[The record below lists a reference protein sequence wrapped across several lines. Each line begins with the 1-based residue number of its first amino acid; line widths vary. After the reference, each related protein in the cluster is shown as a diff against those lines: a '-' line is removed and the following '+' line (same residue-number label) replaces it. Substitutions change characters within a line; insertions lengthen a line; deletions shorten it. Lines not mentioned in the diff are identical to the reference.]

1 MEPISTAALAA
12 IILASKSGATEL
24 GKDAGHSAWSGLAR
38 LRVLV
43 LRRFSANDGAR
54 QALAAAEQ
62 RPDDEDAVSRLR
74 DSLEECAAEDDV
86 FAAELKQLVNE
97 ARQRPEYQQ
106 NSPLFA
112 NYGFAGKV
120 NVFGSVRVEK
130 GDFNINLALPQAHSW
145 VGQFKGEGY
154 WLTTISIRLLTGK
167 FRHLVKPAEPRPKQY
182 PRRLLPRC
190 PAPVP
195 GTAKG

>member
-12 IILASKSGATEL
+12 VILASKSGAAEL
-24 GKDAGHSAWSGLAR
+24 GKDAGHSVWTGLAR

-43 LRRFSANDGAR
+43 LRRFSADDEAR

-62 RPDDEDAVSRLR
+62 RPDDKDAVSHLR
-74 DSLEECAAEDDV
+74 DSLEVCAAEDDV
-86 FAAELKQLVNE
+86 FAAELKQLVDE

-130 GDFNINLALPQAHSW
+130 GDFNIN
-145 VGQFKGEGY
+145 
-154 WLTTISIRLLTGK
+154 
-167 FRHLVKPAEPRPKQY
+167 
-182 PRRLLPRC
+182 
-190 PAPVP
+190 
-195 GTAKG
+195 